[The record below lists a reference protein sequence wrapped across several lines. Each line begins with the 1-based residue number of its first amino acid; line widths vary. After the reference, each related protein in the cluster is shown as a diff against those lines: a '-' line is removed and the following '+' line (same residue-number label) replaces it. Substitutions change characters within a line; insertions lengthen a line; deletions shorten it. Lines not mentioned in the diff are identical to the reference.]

1 MTTQITVVTINIFS
15 FFSWM
20 RHVFRKGRR
29 EELSDNELYDHLPG
43 FDSEQL
49 TEDLQEPWI
58 RESQRKHPSLLH
70 LIFTFYGC
78 QFVPICVLYSALE
91 IAIQ

>member
-1 MTTQITVVTINIFS
+1 
-15 FFSWM
+15 M
-20 RHVFRKGRR
+20 RHVFHKGSR
-29 EELSDNELYDHLPG
+29 EELSESEMYSHLPS

-49 TEDLQEPWI
+49 TEDLQQPWLH
-58 RESQRKHPSLLH
+58 ESQRKHPSLLR
-70 LIFTFYGC
+70 LIFSFYGC